1 MNKFSLPIDSI
12 ISRLGYENSNNL
24 IKFSAVEDSSLS
36 SHTKKIIYE
45 ICPYAIYVVDNRPFV
60 LFFDSSI
67 QDEINFKEISN
78 RIWNAQIPVAI
89 FCNEKSINVYNGTS
103 LDLTDLLIKKV
114 KEYNLEECSETSDF
128 SFWNI
133 TNPVFWSKYSND
145 YSNEKLHKKLLDNIS
160 FLTNEL
166 KNKFHISFATKLV
179 LRLIFIRYL
188 IDRGVD
194 LGYKN
199 FTDRKSVV

>member
-1 MNKFSLPIDSI
+1 MNEFRLPIDSI

-24 IKFSAVEDSSLS
+24 IKFSAVKDSSLS
-36 SHTKKIIYE
+36 SHTKKIINE
-45 ICPYAIYVVDNRPFV
+45 IGPYAIYVVDNRPFV

-67 QDEINFKEISN
+67 QDKIDFKEISN

-103 LDLTDLLIKKV
+103 LDLTDLLIMKV
-114 KEYNLEECSETSDF
+114 KEYNAEECSENSDF

-133 TNPVFWSKYSND
+133 ANPVFWSKYSYD

-160 FLTNEL
+160 YLTNEL
-166 KNKFHISFATKLV
+166 KNKFHISFATKLSSP
-179 LRLIFIRYL
+179 FI
-188 IDRGVD
+188 
-194 LGYKN
+194 K
-199 FTDRKSVV
+199 